1 MVRLHRMKQIL
12 IVDADADRAAWVADG
27 VGTLARCQQVS
38 SIADAVAIAQ
48 LVQPQVVVLG
58 ATIDGGTRDELVG
71 ELGTARII
79 YLDRTAGE
87 IPSQVFYALERR
99 AGHEPLRALMGSALQ
114 GRPVAELPRMKAL
127 QSEGQARRIQRIIEL
142 SRPLAGQ
149 NDAAGAESLCV
160 AAVRELADADRA
172 HCLFFDAEQG
182 SLWSA
187 GAAARDGDDDRSAAD
202 GLAGFS
208 ARTGGVVSVAGA
220 ADDPRYR
227 SAIDDPSGGGD
238 ERLLVV
244 PVRSGDEIH
253 AVLVA
258 VRRAVRPAFGEA
270 ERAQL
275 AELAAQAGPFL
286 SQLSLHLE
294 AEALIEARA
303 EAGLFRRE
311 AVERYAGAGRYGDVV
326 RVSPTWVSWSY
337 WVIVALIACAV
348 GYAAIGTVDEYSA
361 GPAVIRVAG
370 RTEITSNID
379 ATLASVHAEPGQ
391 RVAAGQVLARF
402 HSVEQTKE
410 VDRLEHEFALQL
422 RNRMLDPG
430 DEAAT
435 ASVKSLRIELDRAR
449 AHLDERVVRAPLD
462 GVVSDVRPRPG
473 QRLGPGDSILALV
486 NEDSELDVV
495 ALLPGADRPEL
506 RAGMT
511 LRLELP
517 GYPYAYQTLTID
529 RVGTEV
535 VGPGEARRVL
545 GQQLADAVA
554 ISGSVVVVH
563 GHLRSREF
571 EAGGR
576 RYRFHDGMQARAE
589 VRVRSRTILATL
601 IPGLEDM

>member
-1 MVRLHRMKQIL
+1 MNQIL
-12 IVDADADRAAWVADG
+12 IVDGDAERAQWLEDS
-27 VGTLARCQQVS
+27 VS
-38 SIADAVAIAQ
+38 G
-48 LVQPQVVVLG
+48 LG
-58 ATIDGGTRDELVG
+58 AARVVDDTEVLAAAGSRTVIALGDVPSRDELA
-71 ELGTARII
+71 ARLAGAIII
-79 YLDRTAGE
+79 YMDDRPAA
-87 IPSQVFYALERR
+87 QVPDGVAYALGRFDPTDVR
-99 AGHEPLRALMGSALQ
+99 LLFASLLA
-114 GRPVAELPRMKAL
+114 GRPEAPVARARSLE
-127 QSEGQARRIQRIIEL
+127 SEVQARRIQRIIEL
-142 SRPLAGQ
+142 TRSLAGQ
-149 NDAAGAESLCV
+149 TDPTAVEASCTAAI
-160 AAVRELADADRA
+160 RELADADRA
-172 HCLFFDAEQG
+172 YCLYFDAEQG
-182 SLWSA
+182 AMWSA
-187 GAAARDGDDDRSAAD
+187 GVAAREGDDERRAVH
-202 GLAGFS
+202 GIAGFC
-208 ARTGGVVSVAGA
+208 ARTGAIVSAERAGG
-220 ADDPRYR
+220 DPRYR
-227 SAIDDPSGGGD
+227 SAVDDPGGSGD
-238 ERLLVV
+238 DRLLVG
-244 PVRSGDEIH
+244 PVRSGDDVH
-253 AVLVA
+253 AVFIA
-258 VRRAVRPAFGEA
+258 VRRASRPAFGDL

-275 AELAAQAGPFL
+275 AELAAQSGPFL

-303 EAGLFRRE
+303 EDGLFRRE

-326 RVSPTWVSWSY
+326 RVSPNWVSWSY
-337 WVIVALIACAV
+337 WVIVALIVAAV

-370 RTEITSNID
+370 RAEITANID
-379 ATLASVHAEPGQ
+379 ATLASVHVEPGQ

-435 ASVKSLRIELDRAR
+435 ASVKSLRIELDRAQAR
-449 AHLDERVVRAPLD
+449 LDERVVRAPLD

-473 QRLGPGDSILALV
+473 QRLGPGDTILALV
-486 NEDSELDVV
+486 NQDSELDVV
-495 ALLPGADRPEL
+495 ALMPGADRPEL

-535 VGPGEARRVL
+535 VGPSEARRVL